1 MGIMTDNLQMINRT
15 LQDETS
21 KKTTKKES
29 KENYINFL
37 FFEFWNNFVK
47 AENKKDIYLY
57 YKDPVITKKY
67 IQLKYEDF
75 GQDKDGYNKLILFNN
90 LTIPEKMNIYDDTLK
105 KVYNRFKLI
114 EEEEEKEQKQKEK
127 RKQELLKIIE
137 KQEKELAKVNSQI
150 EKYNTKYQKELEKRN
165 KTHINGANKILAG
178 LFIGG
183 KVASKT
189 WKNNFYKGLK

>member
-15 LQDETS
+15 FVSEKAEKQS
-21 KKTTKKES
+21 KRKQ
-29 KENYINFL
+29 KENLQNALYKYFYDKFYDNINYHPDNTYSYFMQPKKKMTIL
-37 FFEFWNNFVK
+37 KDFQEINLNDKSKIYNSILKSIYNDFK
-47 AENKKDIYLY
+47 ANY
-57 YKDPVITKKY
+57 
-67 IQLKYEDF
+67 
-75 GQDKDGYNKLILFNN
+75 
-90 LTIPEKMNIYDDTLK
+90 KMNISTENIQK
-105 KVYNRFKLI
+105 
-114 EEEEEKEQKQKEK
+114 EEEK

-137 KQEKELAKVNSQI
+137 KQEKELSKVNSQI
-150 EKYNTKYQKELEKRN
+150 EKYNIKYQKELEKRN